1 MKLDWFE
8 CLCALVETGSFSAA
22 ATRLHR
28 SQPAISQQ
36 IRALEKEVGRTLFD
50 RRGGVPTPAGQLV
63 YDRAR
68 HILNES
74 GSLSRELEDFD
85 ESAGRELRVGTSDTA
100 ALHYLPPYVRRFSH
114 DLPRTRLVVV
124 CRSSRAVEE
133 QVLRGELD
141 LGLVTL
147 PCEAE
152 GLESQAVF
160 EQRFVLVAPKGHPV
174 GKEREVSLAR
184 LAGEPFLML
193 EPGTRTGSLLNRYL
207 ASQHFTP
214 QVVLDSGSFEV
225 IKRYVSEGIGLA
237 FLPEALVRD
246 GDLPVES
253 VPMPGLPTVPIG
265 AVWRRH
271 AYQSA
276 AEEAF
281 LRLLREGEPGAPA

>member
-1 MKLDWFE
+1 MKLDWFA

-22 ATRLHR
+22 AVRLHR

-36 IRALEKEVGRTLFD
+36 IRALEKDVGRTLFD

-63 YDRAR
+63 YERAR
-68 HILNES
+68 HILNEA

-100 ALHYLPPYVRRFSH
+100 ALHYLPPYVRRFS
-114 DLPRTRLVVV
+114 LAMPRTRLVVV

-147 PCEAE
+147 PAEAE
-152 GLESQAVF
+152 GLETQAVF
-160 EQRFVLVAPKGHPV
+160 EQHFVLVAPKGHPV
-174 GKEREVSLAR
+174 GKESKVSLSR
-184 LAGEPFLML
+184 LTGEPFLML
-193 EPGTRTGSLLNRYL
+193 EPGTRTGGILNSYL
-207 ASQHFTP
+207 AAQHFEP

-225 IKRYVSEGIGLA
+225 IRRYVVEGIGLA

-246 GDLPVES
+246 GELPVEK
-253 VPMPGLPTVPIG
+253 VTVPGLPSVQIG

-281 LRLLREGEPGAPA
+281 LKLLKEGEAA